1 MESTHS
7 SPGTYSQATRDRPC
21 SAFPCSCALL
31 PYVVSCWLPACE
43 QQSEC
48 SSFQN
53 MLMFVCRRDSANMEF
68 GIPKEV
74 MDKVKADACLRYE
87 GK

>member
-1 MESTHS
+1 
-7 SPGTYSQATRDRPC
+7 
-21 SAFPCSCALL
+21 
-31 PYVVSCWLPACE
+31 
-43 QQSEC
+43 
-48 SSFQN
+48 